1 MGKGILVKHTGGLPE
16 VSTFELEEDTLHQMY
31 RLIGCDTVQMIQI
44 EFEGNEYDMWLDEEG
59 KFKELYPTYPLSY
72 NGEIYDVVVGNVL
85 IMSSNEDGDTIGL
98 PEDVIEKMLYSNFFI
113 RKALEANDYISKLV
127 AERLRKGC

>member
-1 MGKGILVKHTGGLPE
+1 MGKGILVKRTGGLPE

-44 EFEGNEYDMWLDEEG
+44 EFEGKEYDMWLDEEG

-98 PEDVIEKMLYSNFFI
+98 SEDVIEKMLYSNFFI